1 MTITKNIEGNKSTIE
16 LGGRLD
22 TVTAPEFEQVV
33 TECAENTTEM
43 VIDLKDLEYTSSAG
57 LRVFLKAQKLMMKKG
72 SLKVVNV
79 KETVMDIFEI
89 TGFSDMLDI
98 E

>member
-1 MTITKNIEGNKSTIE
+1 
-16 LGGRLD
+16 
-22 TVTAPEFEQVV
+22 
-33 TECAENTTEM
+33 M

-72 SLKVVNV
+72 SLKVINV